1 MYWDENN
8 LYGWAMSQKCLM
20 VLDGIKSNFKFNE
33 KFINNFD
40 EDSDIGYI
48 LKVDVEYPKNLRNI
62 DNDLP
67 FLRAKMKNEKCH
79 KLTCNLYNKKNY
91 VAHIRF
97 LKQAINNGLVLK
109 KST

>member
-20 VLDGIKSNFKFNE
+20 VLNGIKSNFKFNE

-48 LKVDVEYPKNLRNI
+48 LKVDVEYPKNLRDI
-62 DNDLP
+62 DIDLP
-67 FLRAKMKNEKCH
+67 FLRGKMKNEKCH
-79 KLTCNLYNKKNY
+79 KLNAICTTKKTMS
-91 VAHIRF
+91 R
-97 LKQAINNGLVLK
+97 
-109 KST
+109 T